1 MARPTTQPVARGG
14 DAAIREMGRFFLG
27 NADVQQALRRITS
40 RLEELAI
47 PYAVVGGMALVAHGY
62 MRTTDDV
69 NLLVTPAGLAAI
81 HAALDGLGYV
91 PPFAGSKQ
99 LRDVEANT
107 RIEFLVT
114 GQFPGD
120 GKPKPVAFP
129 DPGTAGVDIDGIRY
143 LALPALVDLKL
154 ASGMTTVGRLRDLAD
169 VQELI
174 RLLPLSEQFADRL
187 HPYVRETFYQLHRA
201 VSSNPS

>member
-1 MARPTTQPVARGG
+1 
-14 DAAIREMGRFFLG
+14 MGRYFTG

-62 MRTTDDV
+62 MRTTEDV
-69 NLLVTPAGLAAI
+69 ALLVTPDGLAAI
-81 HAALDGLGYV
+81 HAALNGVGYV

-120 GKPKPVAFP
+120 GRPKPVAFP
-129 DPGTAGVDIDGIRY
+129 DPGAAGVDIHGIRY
-143 LALPALVDLKL
+143 LALPALVDSKL
-154 ASGMTTVGRLRDLAD
+154 APGMTNVGRLRDLAD

-174 RLLPLSEQFADRL
+174 RLLPLSERFADQL
-187 HPYVRETFYQLHRA
+187 HPYVRETFLQLHRA